1 MSAGC
6 PTSGETV
13 GRPRRSIAPRA
24 GKVTWRL
31 DEEAIAVKLP
41 TSPSRPAATN
51 RRITDKR
58 HGAEAVTDAD
68 LRNVASVTGAT
79 AGVGKGLTGLGNE
92 LPVIAVGPER

>member
-6 PTSGETV
+6 PTSDETV
-13 GRPRRSIAPRA
+13 GRPRRSIAPKA

-31 DEEAIAVKLP
+31 DEEAIVVKLP

-58 HGAEAVTDAD
+58 HGAEAVTDAG
-68 LRNVASVTGAT
+68 LRSVGSVTGPA
-79 AGVGKGLTGLGNE
+79 AGVGKGLTGLGDE
-92 LPVIAVGPER
+92 LPVVAA